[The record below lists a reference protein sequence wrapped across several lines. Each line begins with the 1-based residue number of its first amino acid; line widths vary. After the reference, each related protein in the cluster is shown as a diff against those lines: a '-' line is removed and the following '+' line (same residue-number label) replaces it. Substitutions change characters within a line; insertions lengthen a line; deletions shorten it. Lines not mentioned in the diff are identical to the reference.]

1 MKIIDR
7 YMAMTV
13 IRGILSIWALLLGF
27 ILVVTFISELQSDK
41 GSYTMGQAAWYIML
55 RVPYLAYQVFP
66 FAALIGTLVS
76 VGNLGSSHELV
87 ALRSSG
93 VSRQRL
99 TVSVLMGATVL
110 LIPIML
116 VGEYLA
122 PDMQQAA
129 RTFRFAHKTG
139 RIHLGGSGGLWI
151 RDGGQIINIRTPIIA
166 PDKTTKFSNVQIYNL
181 DENFK
186 LQSITSARE
195 AVPVTAQA
203 GETPAWSLTKVTE
216 TRIGESRVQYQR
228 ESERAWETR
237 IDVGLLS
244 SAVNRPTYMSA
255 QSLSNYAG
263 YLQENG
269 QDAREYVA
277 ALWEKIYFPFT
288 IYALLLMG
296 LPFVFV
302 MSRQHSIGA
311 NIFTGIVVGSIYL
324 ITARWVQNFA
334 EAFGFPLWLVSAL
347 PIIALS
353 SFGLYRLRKAS

>member
-13 IRGILSIWALLLGF
+13 IRGIVSTWVLLLGF

-41 GSYTMGQAAWYIML
+41 GSYSLGQAAWFILL
-55 RVPYLAYQVFP
+55 RIPYLAYQVFP

-76 VGNLGSSHELV
+76 VGGLGNSQELV

-110 LIPIML
+110 MIPIML

-129 RTFRFAHKTG
+129 RTFRFAHKSG

-151 RDGGQIINIRTPIIA
+151 RDGGQIINVRTPIIA
-166 PDKTTKFSNVQIYNL
+166 PGKTTQFSNVQIYNL
-181 DENFK
+181 DKSFK
-186 LQSITSARE
+186 LQSITNARE
-195 AVPVTAQA
+195 AIPAAVQE
-203 GETPAWSLTKVTE
+203 GENPDWKLVKVTE
-216 TRIGESRVQYQR
+216 TRIGDSRIRHQR
-228 ESERAWETR
+228 EAERVWQTR
-237 IDVGLLS
+237 VEVGLLS

-255 QSLSNYAG
+255 RSLSNYAD

-277 ALWEKIYFPFT
+277 AFWEKMYFPFT

-302 MSRQHSIGA
+302 MSRQHSLGV
-311 NIFTGIVVGSIYL
+311 NIFTGIVVGSVYL
-324 ITARWVQNFA
+324 IMARWVQNFA
-334 EAFGFPLWLVSAL
+334 EAFGFPFWLVSAL

-353 SFGLYRLRKAS
+353 SFGLYRLRKTS